1 MGDWYNSPRG
11 QQAMRRDMMLY
22 GPQQQ
27 MGGSQPSGFSGNY
40 GQYVSPGLQT
50 APQQSQ
56 VAPSQPTGFSGN
68 YGQYVSPGLQMAP
81 QYGAGQNP
89 YMYGNYGFGQP
100 QQQMGYGMPQF
111 PFGGYG
117 VQGGGGNALGG
128 LMAQFPSGFG
138 GPRRSGR
145 GAYRAFGSQ

>member
-1 MGDWYNSPRG
+1 MSTVRLPEGMSMGDWYNSPRG

-27 MGGSQPSGFSGNY
+27 TGGSRPSGS
-40 GQYVSPGLQT
+40 
-50 APQQSQ
+50 
-56 VAPSQPTGFSGN
+56 SGN